1 MKLKK
6 KYLPARILIALLAV
20 LLLAG
25 GAVPVYAAAYQTY
38 TYSINGDV
46 LLSPDA
52 YTPERTIHSA
62 DLDIEGELNT
72 PKDIVVDSNNNV
84 YIADTGNNRILAFT
98 EYFNFRFEISK
109 FVNGEGV
116 DDSFSNPSG
125 CFVTDDSIYVADTDN
140 KRIVVF
146 DLKGNFKRIFEE
158 PRADVM
164 PDDSVYRPIALAVD
178 SANRI
183 YVVSS
188 TTYMGVIVLD
198 SDGEFQNFI
207 GAQMASYNLLD
218 LFWQRFQNEE
228 QRNSNNSI
236 VSTEYNNISI
246 DEDNFLYVTS
256 SAIDEEKQM
265 ASVQNNDRTY
275 SPVKKLN
282 AQGTDIMTRNGFFGP
297 GGEVATASETSA
309 AKSGI
314 SGASTIVDVACG
326 PEGTWSV
333 IDQKRSKVYTYDD
346 QGNLLFAFGDSG
358 QMLGNIQTLNG
369 ITYQGDRLLLLD
381 RMDNS
386 ITVYNRTEYG
396 DILINALHNNNVRDY
411 SAAVDDW
418 KAILQRNANF
428 DVAYVGLGKASYNN
442 GEFENAM
449 NYFKAAYDT
458 DNYDTAFRQ
467 LRNRWVSQYFMVIP
481 IVVVAFLFAL
491 TKIFGWAGKVNK
503 NTSLARDRKRSFKE
517 EVCYAYH
524 VMLHPFD
531 GFWDLKH
538 EKRGSVASATFWLAM
553 VILAFIYQS
562 FGTGYI
568 VKGATTT
575 SVAGGAFAQAM
586 GILLPLLL
594 FVTANWCLTTLF
606 DGEGSFKDVYIA
618 TCYAAAPL
626 SFLIFLSTIVSN
638 FVSSSETG
646 FVSLISG
653 VAWVWFALLLFFGIM
668 VVHDYSI
675 SKNILTFL
683 GTVVGMCL
691 IMFIVILFSGL
702 LMKMTGFI
710 SNISTEL
717 SFRI

>member
-38 TYSINGDV
+38 TYSINGDA
-46 LLSPDA
+46 LPSPDA

-98 EYFNFRFEISK
+98 EYFNFRFEISR

-116 DDSFSNPSG
+116 DDSFFNPSG

-146 DLKGNFKRIFEE
+146 DLEGNFKRIFEE

-178 SANRI
+178 RANRI

-198 SDGEFQNFI
+198 SDGQFQNFI

-236 VSTEYNNISI
+236 VSTEYNNITI

-256 SAIDEEKQM
+256 SAIDGEKQI

-297 GGEVATASETSA
+297 GGEVATASETA
-309 AKSGI
+309 TAKSSI

-449 NYFKAAYDT
+449 SYFKAAYDT

-481 IVVVAFLFAL
+481 IVVVTFLFAL

-503 NTSLARDRKRSFKE
+503 NTSLARDRRRSFKE

-538 EKRGSVASATFWLAM
+538 EHRGSVRAAVFFIAWA
-553 VILAFIYQS
+553 VIAFTYQS
-562 FGTGYI
+562 VGQAYLFNPNGG
-568 VKGATTT
+568 TT
-575 SVAGGAFAQAM
+575 SFFLQIISV
-586 GILLPLLL
+586 LVPLMLW
-594 FVTANWCLTTLF
+594 VTANWCLTTLF
-606 DGEGSFKDVYIA
+606 EGEGSFKDVFIA
-618 TCYAAAPL
+618 TGYALAPL
-626 SFLIFLSTIVSN
+626 PWFIIPTTICTHFASSN
-638 FVSSSETG
+638 EA
-646 FVSLISG
+646 SLISLAVTIG
-653 VAWVWFALLLFFGIM
+653 WVWAGALIFCGVMIT
-668 VVHDYSI
+668 HDYSLG
-675 SKNILTFL
+675 KNILTCL
-683 GTVVGMCL
+683 GTIVGMAF
-691 IMFIVILFSGL
+691 IMFVAILFSTL
-702 LMKMTGFI
+702 IMRIIGFVSSIVSEI
-710 SNISTEL
+710 SYRL
-717 SFRI
+717 